1 MTDYHF
7 YLTVLSFGCIVPFL
21 YLFFFFQIKT
31 ERMSLK
37 RKRASD
43 GVNEDIVDVL
53 LELAEWETNTN
64 RATHKANAYRKA
76 AAVVGAVGHR

>member
-1 MTDYHF
+1 
-7 YLTVLSFGCIVPFL
+7 
-21 YLFFFFQIKT
+21 
-31 ERMSLK
+31 MSLK

-76 AAVVGAVGHR
+76 AAVVGVLGHR